1 MVIARKLADMSN
13 DLEFPI
19 SISRLPAPSETLT
32 LPISHAANEAAALA
46 CDVIAFTN
54 LQASFRFKRWRKH
67 GAIVFCKFSAQVEQE
82 CIATLEPVFGR
93 VEDHI
98 ERQFLPEHS
107 SDYKMPEIIDG
118 EMILDPEAADLPD
131 IIEGD
136 SINIWD
142 ILIEE
147 LILVINPFP
156 RADSVEQ
163 KTENLE
169 MEPSNPTSEPTHRP
183 FSNLKTLI
191 TEKKSNK

>member
-1 MVIARKLADMSN
+1 MSN
-13 DLEFPI
+13 NLEFLI
-19 SISRLPAPSETLT
+19 SIKKLPGPSETLT
-32 LPISHAANEAAALA
+32 LPINQSANEAAAQA
-46 CDVIAFTN
+46 CDVIAFKK

-67 GAIVFCKFSAQVEQE
+67 GATVICKFSAQVEQE
-82 CIATLEPVFGR
+82 CIATLDPVFGR
-93 VEDHI
+93 IEDSI

-131 IIEGD
+131 IIVGD
-136 SINIWD
+136 SINLWD

-156 RADSVEQ
+156 RSDSVEQ
-163 KTENLE
+163 NSDFLQDI
-169 MEPSNPTSEPTHRP
+169 PSNKTNEPTHRP
-183 FSNLKTLI
+183 FSDLKTLI